1 MARDLD
7 TVGIDVKLTNLAGH
21 KFPSGYPARRAFV
34 ELMVQNAVGDTLFH
48 SGGWNAEYEVNGHNA
63 SWEPHHDVIRSEDQA
78 QIYELVMG
86 DVNGDRTTVLE
97 RGKSALKDNRLP
109 PLGFSTGHPSYDT
122 TLIANVPSSDV
133 DFNHYGN
140 GMEGSGTDV
149 VHYRVPMNGYAGQI
163 NVTTRV
169 WYQSAPPRYMTEMFT
184 FDTPE
189 ITTFRAMYEAAGP
202 APVLVKEATTNDM
215 TVAVDNVRELGVR
228 IFPNPV
234 ADGLLRVDGISDRV
248 RSIEVYTIGG
258 QLVGSIVPA
267 GRRQW
272 QVALPQ
278 RQATYVVVF
287 GTAAGRLVERVVA
300 Y

>member
-1 MARDLD
+1 
-7 TVGIDVKLTNLAGH
+7 
-21 KFPSGYPARRAFV
+21 
-34 ELMVQNAVGDTLFH
+34 
-48 SGGWNAEYEVNGHNA
+48 
-63 SWEPHHDVIRSEDQA
+63 
-78 QIYELVMG
+78 
-86 DVNGDRTTVLE
+86 
-97 RGKSALKDNRLP
+97 
-109 PLGFSTGHPSYDT
+109 
-122 TLIANVPSSDV
+122 
-133 DFNHYGN
+133 
-140 GMEGSGTDV
+140 
-149 VHYRVPMNGYAGQI
+149 
-163 NVTTRV
+163 
-169 WYQSAPPRYMTEMFT
+169 MTEMFT